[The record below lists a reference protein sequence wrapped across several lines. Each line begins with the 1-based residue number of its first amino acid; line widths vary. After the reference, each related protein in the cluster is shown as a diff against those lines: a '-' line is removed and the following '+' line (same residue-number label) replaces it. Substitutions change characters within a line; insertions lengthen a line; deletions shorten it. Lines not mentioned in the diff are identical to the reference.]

1 MITHTIIPFIIGI
14 LSLYLGGSWLVKGAQ
29 SVGFR
34 LKLSPMVTGLT
45 IVAFGTSA
53 PELVVNLIASYR
65 HQPDIVFGNIIGSNL
80 ANMLLILGCTGL
92 IFPLVIQKSKLVKE
106 MGYTI
111 LFPIALLIL
120 LLIVPPIMAITPFKA
135 LILLVIFGY
144 FLIDVIVKK
153 ACSSS
158 ISEPDQ
164 LPLFISLTYLILGI
178 ILLPIGG
185 QLVIDSASMIA
196 LSLGVSQALISLLAI
211 AIGTSLPELSAS
223 IMAAIHHDT
232 DIAIGNVLGS
242 NIFNIGLI
250 LGLSGL
256 VSPLSISSTLIHH
269 LYGLIIVSLLFSVGI
284 FFKKSHQITR
294 FESGLLLCGYVIFFV
309 IVMSKG

>member
-29 SVGFR
+29 SIGFR

-53 PELVVNLIASYR
+53 PELVINLIASYR

-120 LLIVPPIMAITPFKA
+120 LLIVPPIMTITPFKA

-144 FLIDVIVKK
+144 FLIDVVVKK

-158 ISEPDQ
+158 ISEPDK

-178 ILLPIGG
+178 ILLPVSG

-250 LGLSGL
+250 LGLSGF